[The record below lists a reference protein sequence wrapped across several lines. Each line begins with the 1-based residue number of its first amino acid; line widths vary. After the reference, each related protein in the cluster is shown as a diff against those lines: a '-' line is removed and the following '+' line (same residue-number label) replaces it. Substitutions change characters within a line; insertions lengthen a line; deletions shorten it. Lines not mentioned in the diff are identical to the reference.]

1 MNRGAGDIAPQ
12 DPDPSRRDWPEGGD
26 GLHQLRLAVALYAG
40 DTHDLS
46 LSVECLHALDALLNS
61 YGKLLDYGVGRDVES
76 EPLADL
82 LHVSPGRAAIQK
94 ADPPAG
100 GLHSEHDVLGHREHR
115 NQHEVLVDHP
125 QACRNGVPRA
135 WEFHGLLIDEDLALV
150 GVIQPVQDVHESGLP
165 GAILAEERV
174 DLAGLHREIDVIIG
188 DHAGEDLRDPPQ
200 LETHGDFLPQTEERE
215 CRRRHPLSLNPW
227 RS

>member
-1 MNRGAGDIAPQ
+1 MPSVVVDDEDLLQLVSDEYDRLPRFLQRAHDRKQLLSLLGREHGRGLVEDQ
-12 DPDPSRRDWPEGGD
+12 D
-26 GLHQLRLAVALYAG
+26 LR
-40 DTHDLS
+40 
-46 LSVECLHALDALLNS
+46 LSVECLHDLDALLNS
-61 YGKLLDYGVGRDVES
+61 YGKLLDY
-76 EPLADL
+76 
-82 LHVSPGRAAIQK
+82 
-94 ADPPAG
+94 
-100 GLHSEHDVLGHREHR
+100 
-115 NQHEVLVDHP
+115 
-125 QACRNGVPRA
+125 GVPRA